1 MADSLF
7 TDLRRC
13 LALLTPGERWRW
25 AGLVPLAVL
34 TAGVEALSAAAVFVL
49 VQILH
54 DPRAAAAGPM
64 IARFQTWMAGH
75 DPRVVA
81 LAMVGVLSALYVARG
96 VFLAVVSYLRLT
108 VVGVSAA
115 NLSRRMLATYL
126 AAPYAFHLRHDSAR
140 LIRRVTAAVD
150 VAVRVF
156 LASTV
161 ALATEILVVGGIV
174 LILATTTPPATVLVV
189 AAALGLALFGARL
202 VRPMLTRWGREQ
214 QELLEGV
221 YRSLHQSLGG
231 VKEVKATGGERFFEA
246 AFAERQHTYW
256 RVRRRELFVNDGLR
270 LGLESACVVGLLLMV
285 LVLTV
290 LRGTG
295 IDSIAVLGIY
305 AYAGFRIIPAVNR
318 TMQSLQQLAS
328 GRAAVRD
335 LHDDLTTLAPVTAPA
350 SLPQREIPFTR
361 AIAFEGV
368 SYTYGDA
375 RRFVLRDIDLVVRRG
390 ESIGL
395 VGRSGAGKSTLVDV
409 LLGLLEPTSGR
420 VTVDG
425 RDIREGLRSWQ
436 ARIGYVPQTPF
447 LTEDT
452 LRRNIAVGVPDARI
466 DERRVWAVVHQARLD
481 ELAASLPHGLE
492 TRVGERGVRLSG
504 GQRQRVAVAR
514 ALYRDPEVVVL
525 DEATSALDL
534 QTEREVGEAI
544 DALQGTR
551 TLIVIAHRLSTV
563 RRCDRLV
570 FMSEG
575 RIAGIGGFDELLARH
590 AEFRAIAGA
599 DA

>member
-1 MADSLF
+1 MADSLL

-13 LALLTPGERWRW
+13 LGLLTRGERWRW
-25 AGLVPLAVL
+25 AGLVPVAVL
-34 TAGVEALSAAAVFVL
+34 TAGVEALSAAAVFAL

-54 DPRAAAAGPM
+54 DPRAAVAGPP
-64 IARFQTWMAGH
+64 IARLQAWVVGH
-75 DPRVVA
+75 DPRTVA
-81 LAMVGVLSALYVARG
+81 LVMVALLSALYVARG
-96 VFLAVVSYLRLT
+96 VFLAAASYLRHA
-108 VVGVSAA
+108 VVSVSAA
-115 NLSRRMLATYL
+115 NLSRRMLAAYL

-140 LIRRVTAAVD
+140 LIRRTTAASD
-150 VAVRVF
+150 IAVRTF
-156 LASTV
+156 LASAV

-189 AAALGLALFGARL
+189 AAALGLALLAARL
-202 VRPMLTRWGREQ
+202 VRPVLARWGREQ
-214 QELLEGV
+214 QELLEGS
-221 YRSLHQSLGG
+221 YRSLQQSLGG
-231 VKEVKATGGERFFEA
+231 VKEVTATGGERFFEA
-246 AFAERQHTYW
+246 AFAERQHAYW
-256 RVRRRELFVNDGLR
+256 RLRRREFFVNDGLR
-270 LGLESACVVGLLLMV
+270 IALESACVVGLLLMV

-295 IDSIAVLGIY
+295 IGSIAVLGVY

-318 TMQSLQQLAS
+318 TMLSLHLLAS

-335 LHDDLTTLAPVTAPA
+335 LHEDLATLAPATAPVDR
-350 SLPQREIPFTR
+350 PRREIPFTR
-361 AIAFEGV
+361 AIAFESV

-375 RRFVLRDIDLVVRRG
+375 RRFVLRDVDLVIRRG

-395 VGRSGAGKSTLVDV
+395 VGRSGAGKTTLVDV

-425 RDIREGLRSWQ
+425 RDIRDGLRSWQ

-452 LRRNIAVGVPDARI
+452 LRRNIAFGVPDALI

-534 QTEREVGEAI
+534 QTEREVGDAI

-575 RIAGIGGFDELLARH
+575 RIQGIGAFDELLARH
-590 AEFRAIAGA
+590 AEFRAIAGEG
-599 DA
+599 